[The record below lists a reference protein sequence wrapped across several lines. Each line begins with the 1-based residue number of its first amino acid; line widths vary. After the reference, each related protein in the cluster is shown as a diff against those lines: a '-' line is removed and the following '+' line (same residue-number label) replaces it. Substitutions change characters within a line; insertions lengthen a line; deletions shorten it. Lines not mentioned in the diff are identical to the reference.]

1 MHTRAIR
8 EKLYFVDVNGPNEQA
23 GLFEESEPFEQST
36 AWACVVYSLVPFVG
50 ILFTL
55 PAVVLGIREL
65 LNARFAGN
73 SHAVRSRI
81 FAIVTGVVVLA
92 AQLVLWWLLYHI
104 PTLDR

>member
-1 MHTRAIR
+1 M
-8 EKLYFVDVNGPNEQA
+8 NGRNEHA

-65 LNARFAGN
+65 LSARSAAN

-81 FAIVTGVVVLA
+81 LAVVMAFVVFA